1 METLKIEI
9 PKGFKVESFDHS
21 TGEIKLA
28 PIPQDITERIKN
40 FADVLNYHKI
50 DAAKFNEACNGLET
64 DEKAYKQIKLI
75 VSALNEGW
83 VPNWEDDDQWK
94 HYPYFDMDDS
104 SSSGRFS
111 FDGSDNRGSY
121 SDCGSRLCF
130 KSEELSDYAGE
141 TFIDIYREF
150 FVIE

>member
-9 PKGFKVESFDHS
+9 PKGFKVESFDHN

-28 PIPQDITERIKN
+28 PIPKDIKERIKN
-40 FADVLNYHKI
+40 FADVLNYHQLDI
-50 DAAKFNEACNGLET
+50 SKFNEVCNGLEN

-83 VPNWEDDDQWK
+83 VPDWENDDEWK
-94 HYPYFDMDDS
+94 HYPYFYMDDS

-111 FDGSDNRGSY
+111 FDGSGGRY
-121 SDCGSRLCF
+121 SASVVGSRLCF

-150 FVIE
+150 FVIK